1 MSIEQISQIVSI
13 CAAALT
19 IVAILIAGLAVFI
32 RLIIKARK
40 PDSDGGKKITP
51 DEWQEIFIALVP
63 FGVKVLKA
71 LEERTETEQAAKK
84 AVKEREEKIELDD
97 RGLKKEK

>member
-13 CAAALT
+13 CAATLT
-19 IVAILIAGLAVFI
+19 IIAILIAGLAVFI

-71 LEERTETEQAAKK
+71 IEAEEDRKREENKATQKEPEEAKK
-84 AVKEREEKIELDD
+84 NEN
-97 RGLKKEK
+97 